1 MVKKYIIISFVLV
14 CLSSTFCLLL
24 EVCYRGFLMGLQNDK
39 EFHTK
44 GLAASEIDLHALLSE
59 YEKSKLITKVVISQ
73 QQVNHVLVNH

>member
-1 MVKKYIIISFVLV
+1 MLKKYIIISFVLV
-14 CLSSTFCLLL
+14 CLSSTFCLLI

-44 GLAASEIDLHALLSE
+44 GLAASEIDLHALSE
-59 YEKSKLITKVVISQ
+59 YERSKLITEVVISQ